1 MADTRGLEIGLEDG
15 SKMETFDTDLWLRRE
30 TSFQTPIDQQISLGF
45 VEHSGKQ
52 MVNVAKMQIVGKNEG
67 DIPENRLEWKLICYT
82 NTNTNINTNINTNT
96 NTNINTNTYT
106 NSGKTFRRTG

>member
-1 MADTRGLEIGLEDG
+1 
-15 SKMETFDTDLWLRRE
+15 
-30 TSFQTPIDQQISLGF
+30 
-45 VEHSGKQ
+45 

-82 NTNTNINTNINTNT
+82 NTNTNIDINI